1 MKQALLAKCILA
13 LFTWDGSY
21 EHLAQ
26 NMLLLT
32 PFEDNQGDI
41 LSTFKFRLS
50 VARPNFLD
58 MHMALD
64 GTVLFLDKA
73 PKLIIDDR
81 TLETGLALW
90 VQFATN
96 GTTQRAYRS
105 QMLVDDFPNLF
116 REVHS
121 NQDPL
126 EIVLEQMGEQ
136 EEHDSPEVILEDDS

>member
-1 MKQALLAKCILA
+1 M
-13 LFTWDGSY
+13 
-21 EHLAQ
+21 AQ
-26 NMLLLT
+26 
-32 PFEDNQGDI
+32 
-41 LSTFKFRLS
+41 
-50 VARPNFLD
+50 
-58 MHMALD
+58 D

-136 EEHDSPEVILEDDS
+136 EEHNNPEVILEDNS